1 MELANAIKK
10 AASISELD
18 QHIQYFEEDM
28 FSRAQK
34 TSQLTVDMM
43 HGMFF
48 TPGSPRN
55 GIERYLLRAAEDELG
70 RWLTKLCTPLVFAY
84 YFVFKLVW

>member
-1 MELANAIKK
+1 VELANAIKES
-10 AASISELD
+10 ASISELD
-18 QHIQYFEEDM
+18 QRIQDFEEDM
-28 FSRAQK
+28 FSRARK

-55 GIERYLLRAAEDELG
+55 GIERIGLVAHEALHAPGVRLLFR
-70 RWLTKLCTPLVFAY
+70 V
-84 YFVFKLVW
+84 

>member
-1 MELANAIKK
+1 MELANAIKES
-10 AASISELD
+10 ASISELD
-18 QHIQYFEEDM
+18 QRIQDFEEDM
-28 FSRAQK
+28 FSRARK

-55 GIERYLLRAAEDELG
+55 GIERYLLRAGGSRSSA
-70 RWLTKLCTPLVFAY
+70 RPWFSLTTSFLN
-84 YFVFKLVW
+84 

>member
-55 GIERYLLRAAEDELG
+55 GIEIYLLG
-70 RWLTKLCTPLVFAY
+70 RIGLVAHEALHAPG
-84 YFVFKLVW
+84 VRLLLRV